1 MMKQRLI
8 LLMIITLVVCE
19 IHAEGVSPSITNDT
33 TMPISIPLGAKSSMI
48 NDSIINL
55 GIPLFMTDSCMTD
68 SVENTGNYSVKE
80 INNETNWNKR
90 SYMATICGGLLT
102 LITIFVMIYI
112 HNKQTKGTDKQIK
125 ALQKQNLN
133 TIRLIKNQER
143 ASHDAMIRSNN
154 LNSSLQRNVSDIKHY
169 MMDKDLV
176 IKITERKASIY
187 KTFMFIS
194 GTSFTGSE
202 LKKGTLLQN
211 HDAILDA
218 TIKMSRDIEIIGDLL
233 PEKTETFSNLAQSC
247 QDDLTSL
254 SYNHKD
260 VIQWI
265 KDTQTHFSQ
274 LDGELNV
281 LIENIRN
288 KAE

>member
-8 LLMIITLVVCE
+8 LLMTITLVVCE
-19 IHAEGVSPSITNDT
+19 LHAEEVSPSIMNDT
-33 TMPISIPLGAKSSMI
+33 TIPINTTLGVKSSMI
-48 NDSIINL
+48 NDSVIDL
-55 GIPLFMTDSCMTD
+55 GMPLPMTDSFMAMAD
-68 SVENTGNYSVKE
+68 SIETTIKEN
-80 INNETNWNKR
+80 NNETNWNRR
-90 SYMATICGGLLT
+90 SCIATICGGLLT
-102 LITIFVMIYI
+102 LITIFVMIII
-112 HNKQTKGTDKQIK
+112 HIKQTKGTDKQIK
-125 ALQKQNLN
+125 ALHKQNLN

-154 LNSSLQRNVSDIKHY
+154 LNSSLQKNVSDIKHY

-218 TIKMSRDIEIIGDLL
+218 TIKMSRDIEIVGDLL
-233 PEKTETFSNLAQSC
+233 PDKTQTFITLAQSC

-265 KDTQTHFSQ
+265 KDTQNHFSQ
-274 LDGELNV
+274 FDSELDV
-281 LIENIRN
+281 LIDNIRN